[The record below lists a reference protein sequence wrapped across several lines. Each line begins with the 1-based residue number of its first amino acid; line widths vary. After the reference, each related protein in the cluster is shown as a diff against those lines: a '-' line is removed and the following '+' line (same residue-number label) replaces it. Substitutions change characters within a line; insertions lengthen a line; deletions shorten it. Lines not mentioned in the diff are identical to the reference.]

1 MKKDSVREGLVR
13 FAETVTSKSTAAVQG
28 APEDQLRAP
37 LEEFFSH
44 LGAAWGWAVT
54 CTGEVPEGRLGRPD
68 YAVCRNGLLTGHVE
82 IKKPGTGAVAARFSG
97 RDKRQFKRFS
107 NLPNVLYT
115 DGNEWALYRDG
126 ERVGNMVRLAGAV
139 DVDGGTAVGSHD
151 GERLESVLRDFLE
164 WRPILPLAAGGSVDL
179 KRFAEQLAPLCRVL
193 RDDVREALS
202 RAESPVNVAAGDWR
216 HLLFPDASDEQF
228 ADAYAQTVTFAL
240 LLGHS
245 LGADLLGRSP
255 GAVAPLDLARAEALS
270 RAEGALDVGHNLLAR
285 ALRFLTDSQVRS
297 EVASS
302 LDLLQR
308 VIGVA
313 PAGTLGGAEDP
324 WLHFYEDFLEEYDPK
339 LRKQAGVYYTPVEV
353 VRAQVRLVDD
363 LLANRLGRRLGF
375 ANPDVITLDPAVG
388 TGTYL
393 LGVIEHSLARVEEEQ
408 GPGAVR
414 SQASCLARRLY
425 GFEVMVGPYAVSE
438 LRASRALKDRGGDL
452 PQDGTGVYLADTLD
466 SPDAEPQQKGLVL
479 KPIADQRSRANDVKK
494 NKPVLVCI
502 GNPPYHRHKRV
513 TTGSEDHL
521 SPFGGWVRFGDPLP
535 QGQPFASMSTK
546 ARLERRQEGSL
557 LADFSKPVSDAGHG
571 GALKNLYN
579 SYVYFWRWALWKVFE
594 QEAAT
599 GPGIVSFITA
609 SSYLFGAAFAGV
621 REQMRRLCDEI
632 WILDLGGEGRGTR
645 QEENVFA
652 IKTPVAIAVL
662 FRRDSCDEESPA
674 RVRYSRVK
682 GTRAEKL
689 LRLDG
694 LKSFADVEWQDCPG
708 NWHGAF
714 LPAGSGRYFG
724 WPLLTDLMPWQK
736 SGLKAGRTWVVA
748 QDETTLVKRWRRLV
762 GERPDAKRELFDE
775 SPSGRKVGQRATGT
789 APDYERRGSIS
800 ELEPDSPVPML
811 TRYPYRSFDRQYV
824 VADSRVLDRPA
835 PQLWQAHGPR
845 QLYLVSLLS
854 HPLGNGPALTV
865 ASAVPDLHYFRGS
878 YGAKHVLPLYRSRDA
893 TSANILPGLLDILGD
908 TYGRPVSPEDFVAY
922 LYGTLAQPRF
932 TREYFEEL
940 AGCEIRVPITKDR
953 ALFEEVGSVGRRLLC
968 LHTYGERFAP
978 PDSGALSGAARCI
991 EPVPGSEAGYPES
1004 YSYNEETRTLRVG
1017 SGTFAP
1023 VSPDVYEFDV
1033 SGLKVVQSWLGY
1045 RMREGAG
1052 KRSSPL
1058 DKIRPERW
1066 TAQLT
1071 TDLLDLL
1078 HILEETV
1085 DAQPEQGRLLDEVL
1099 AGECFGALELPPA
1112 PEEMRLDPKRD
1123 KRAPSTDDRHQ
1134 RTMYATDG

>member
-13 FAETVTSKSTAAVQG
+13 FAETVTSKSTAVVQG

-37 LEEFFSH
+37 LEEFFRH
-44 LGAAWGWAVT
+44 LGAAWGWTVT
-54 CTGEVPEGRLGRPD
+54 CTGEVSEGRLGRPD
-68 YAVCRNGLLTGHVE
+68 YAVSKNGLLTGHVE
-82 IKKPGTGAVAARFSG
+82 LKKPGTGGVAARFTG
-97 RDKRQFKRFS
+97 RDKKQFKRFS

-126 ERVGNMVRLAGAV
+126 KRVGKAVRLAGAV
-139 DVDGGTAVGSHD
+139 DVDGRVAVGLRD
-151 GERLESVLRDFLE
+151 GECLEPVLRDFLE
-164 WRPILPLAAGGSVDL
+164 WRPILPLAAGGLIDL
-179 KRFAEQLAPLCRVL
+179 KRFAKQLAPLCRML
-193 RDDVREALS
+193 RDEVREALS
-202 RAESPVNVAAGDWR
+202 RPESPINAAARDWR

-240 LLGHS
+240 LLGRS
-245 LGADLLGRSP
+245 LGAD
-255 GAVAPLDLARAEALS
+255 PLDLARAEA
-270 RAEGALDVGHNLLAR
+270 ALDAGQNLLAR
-285 ALRFLTDSQVRS
+285 TLRFLTDSQVRS
-297 EVASS
+297 EVGAS
-302 LDLLQR
+302 LDLLLR
-308 VIGVA
+308 VIGVV
-313 PAGTLGGAEDP
+313 PAETLGGAEDP

-363 LLANRLGRRLGF
+363 LLTNRLGRRLGF

-393 LGVIEHSLARVEEEQ
+393 LGVIKHSLDWVGEEQ
-408 GPGAVR
+408 GRGAVR
-414 SQASCLARRLY
+414 SQASSLARRLY

-438 LRASRALKDRGGDL
+438 LRASHALKDRGGDL
-452 PQDGTGVYLADTLD
+452 PAEGTGVYLADTLD
-466 SPDAEPQQKGLVL
+466 SPDTEPQQMGLVL
-479 KPIADQRSRANDVKK
+479 QPIADQRRRANEVKK

-502 GNPPYHRHKRV
+502 GNPPYHRH
-513 TTGSEDHL
+513 GSVDKGNEDHL
-521 SPFGGWVRFGDPLP
+521 SPFGGWVRFGDQLP
-535 QGQPFASMSTK
+535 RGKRFGSMSVK
-546 ARLERRQEGSL
+546 SRLERRQEGAL

-579 SYVYFWRWALWKVFE
+579 KYVYFWRWALWKVFE
-594 QEAAT
+594 QEAAE

-621 REQMRRLCDEI
+621 RERMRRLCDEI
-632 WILDLGGEGRGTR
+632 WILDLGGEGRGAR

-652 IKTPVAIAVL
+652 IQTPVAVAVL
-662 FRRDSCDEESPA
+662 FRRDSCDEEAPA

-694 LKSFADVEWQDCPG
+694 LKRFADVEWQDCPAD
-708 NWHGAF
+708 WQGAF

-736 SGLKAGRTWVVA
+736 SGAQIKRTWPIGGSPELLERRWKSLLARDKRDQLESAFKVTRDRNPEGCYKA
-748 QDETTLVKRWRRLV
+748 LFAGDDTTPVSGLVPE
-762 GERPDAKRELFDE
+762 ERPLRI
-775 SPSGRKVGQRATGT
+775 V
-789 APDYERRGSIS
+789 
-800 ELEPDSPVPML
+800 
-811 TRYPYRSFDRQYV
+811 RYAYRSFDRQFLI
-824 VADSRVLDRPA
+824 ADARVGDYLRPVI
-835 PQLWQAHGPR
+835 WRVHSDR

-893 TSANILPGLLDILGD
+893 TSPNVLPGLLDILAD
-908 TYGRPVSPEDFVAY
+908 TYGRPVSPEDFGAY

-940 AGCEIRVPITKDR
+940 AGCEVRVPITMDG
-953 ALFEEVGSVGRRLLC
+953 ALFDEMGSIGRRLLC

-978 PDSGALSGAARCI
+978 PDGGTISGAARCI
-991 EPVPGSEAGYPES
+991 EPVPGSESGYPES

-1017 SGTFAP
+1017 SGAFAP
-1023 VSPDVYEFDV
+1023 VSPDVYDFEV
-1033 SGLKVVQSWLGY
+1033 SGLKVVQSWLDY
-1045 RMREGAG
+1045 RMKEGAG

-1058 DKIRPERW
+1058 DKIRPKGW
-1066 TAQLT
+1066 TAEFT
-1071 TDLLDLL
+1071 TELLELL
-1078 HILEETV
+1078 HVLEETV
-1085 DAQPEQGRLLDEVL
+1085 AVQPEQSRLLDEVL
-1099 AGECFGALELPPA
+1099 AGQCFGAQELPPV
-1112 PEEMRLDPKRD
+1112 PEEMRQDPKPD
-1123 KRAPSTDDRHQ
+1123 DSPQRALYETN
-1134 RTMYATDG
+1134 A

>member
-1 MKKDSVREGLVR
+1 MKKDSVRAGLVR
-13 FAETVTSKSTAAVQG
+13 FAETVTSKSTAPVQG

-37 LEEFFSH
+37 LEEFFRH
-44 LGAAWGWAVT
+44 LGAAWGWTVT
-54 CTGEVPEGRLGRPD
+54 CIGEVSEGRLGRPD
-68 YAVCRNGLLTGHVE
+68 YALSRNGLLTGHVE
-82 IKKPGTGAVAARFSG
+82 LKKPGTGAVAARFTG
-97 RDKRQFKRFS
+97 RDKEQFKRFS
-107 NLPNVLYT
+107 NLPNVVYT
-115 DGNEWALYRDG
+115 DGNEWTLYRDG
-126 ERVGNMVRLAGAV
+126 KPVGKAVRLAGAV
-139 DVDGGTAVGSHD
+139 DVDGRVAVGPRD
-151 GERLESVLRDFLE
+151 GERLEPVLRDFLE
-164 WRPILPLAAGGSVDL
+164 WRPILPLAAGGLVDL
-179 KRFAEQLAPLCRVL
+179 KRFAKQLAPLCRML

-202 RAESPVNVAAGDWR
+202 RSESPINAAARDWR

-240 LLGHS
+240 LLGRS
-245 LGADLLGRSP
+245 LGAN
-255 GAVAPLDLARAEALS
+255 PLDLARAEA
-270 RAEGALDVGHNLLAR
+270 ALDLGQNLLAR

-297 EVASS
+297 EVGAS
-302 LDLLQR
+302 LDLLLR

-313 PAGTLGGAEDP
+313 PAGTLGGDEDP

-363 LLANRLGRRLGF
+363 LLTNQLGRRLGF
-375 ANPDVITLDPAVG
+375 ANRDVITLDPAVG

-393 LGVIEHSLARVEEEQ
+393 LGVIKHSLDRVGKEQ

-414 SQASCLARRLY
+414 SQASSLARRLY

-438 LRASRALKDRGGDL
+438 LRASRALKGRGGDL
-452 PQDGTGVYLADTLD
+452 PAEGTGVYLADTLD
-466 SPDAEPQQKGLVL
+466 SPDAEPQQMGLVL
-479 KPIADQRSRANDVKK
+479 QPIADQRSRANEVKK

-502 GNPPYHRHKRV
+502 GNPPYHRHRSV
-513 TTGSEDHL
+513 GTGSEDHL

-535 QGQPFASMSTK
+535 QAQPFRSMSVK

-579 SYVYFWRWALWKVFE
+579 KYVYFWRWALWKVFE
-594 QEAAT
+594 QEAAE

-621 REQMRRLCDEI
+621 RERMRRLCDEI
-632 WILDLGGEGRGTR
+632 WILDLGGEGRGAR

-652 IKTPVAIAVL
+652 IQTPVAIAVL
-662 FRRDSCDEESPA
+662 FRSGSCDEESPA

-694 LKSFADVEWQDCPG
+694 LKSFADVEWQDCPDD
-708 NWHGAF
+708 WHGAF

-736 SGLKAGRTWVVA
+736 SGLKAGRTWVIA
-748 QDETTLVKRWRRLV
+748 PDEATLAKRWQRLV
-762 GERPDAKRELFDE
+762 GERRDAKREMFDE

-789 APDYERRGSIS
+789 APDYERRGSIA
-800 ELEPDSPVPML
+800 ELEPDSPVPKL
-811 TRYPYRSFDRQYV
+811 TRYPYRSFDRQYL
-824 VADSRVLDRPA
+824 VADSRVLDRPG
-835 PQLWQAHGPR
+835 PRLWQTHGPR
-845 QLYLVSLLS
+845 QLYFVSLLGE
-854 HPLGNGPALTV
+854 PLGNGPALTV
-865 ASAVPDLHYFRGS
+865 AAGVPDLHYFSGR
-878 YGAKHVLPLYRSRDA
+878 GAKHVLPLYRSRDA
-893 TSANILPGLLDILGD
+893 TSPNVLPGLLEILAD
-908 TYGRPVSPEDFVAY
+908 TYGRPVSPEEFAAY

-940 AGCEIRVPITKDR
+940 AACEIRVPITKDG
-953 ALFEEVGSVGRRLLC
+953 ALFDEVGAIGRRLLC
-968 LHTYGERFAP
+968 RHTYGERFAP
-978 PDSGALSGAARCI
+978 PDSDALSGAARCI
-991 EPVPGSEAGYPES
+991 EPVPGSEAGYPEA
-1004 YSYNEETRTLRVG
+1004 YSYNEDTRTLRVG

-1099 AGECFGALELPPA
+1099 AGECFGARELPPA
-1112 PEEMRLDPKRD
+1112 PDEMRLDPKRD
-1123 KRAPSTDDRHQ
+1123 ERPRGRDDRQQ

>member
-1 MKKDSVREGLVR
+1 MKREDLVREGLVR
-13 FAETVTSKSTAAVQG
+13 FSEAVTAKSTAAVHG

-37 LEEFFSH
+37 LEEFLQE
-44 LGAAWGWAVT
+44 LGAAWGGTVT
-54 CTGEVPEGRLGRPD
+54 CTGEVEAPGWLGRPD
-68 YAVCRNGLLTGHVE
+68 YAVSKNRLLAGHVE
-82 IKKPGTGAVAARFSG
+82 LKRPGTGADRRRFKG
-97 RDKRQFKRFS
+97 HDKEQFKRFS

-115 DGNEWALYRDG
+115 DGNEWALYRSG
-126 ERVGNMVRLAGAV
+126 ERVRKVVRLRGSV
-139 DVDGGTAVGSHD
+139 DSDGRKAVGPDD
-151 GERLESVLRDFLE
+151 GRRLEPLLREFMA
-164 WRPILPLAAGGSVDL
+164 WRPILPRAADGTVDL
-179 KRFAEQLAPLCRVL
+179 KGFAKELAPLCRLL

-202 RAESPVNVAAGDWR
+202 RAESPINAAARDWR

-240 LLGHS
+240 LLGRS
-245 LGADLLGRSP
+245 LGAD
-255 GAVAPLDLARAEALS
+255 PLDLARAEA
-270 RAEGALDVGHNLLAR
+270 GLDVAHNLLAR

-297 EVASS
+297 EVGAS
-302 LDLLQR
+302 LDLLLR

-363 LLANRLGRRLGF
+363 LLTKRLGRRLGF
-375 ANPDVITLDPAVG
+375 ANPDVVTLDPAVG

-414 SQASCLARRLY
+414 SQASSLARRLY

-452 PQDGTGVYLADTLD
+452 PAEGTGVYLADTLD
-466 SPDAEPQQKGLVL
+466 SPDAEPQQMGLVL
-479 KPIADQRSRANDVKK
+479 KPIADQRSRAIEVKK

-502 GNPPYHRHKRV
+502 GNPPYHRHGSV
-513 TTGSEDHL
+513 GTGSEDHL

-535 QGQPFASMSTK
+535 QAEPFRSMSVK

-579 SYVYFWRWALWKVFE
+579 KYVYFWRWALWKVFE
-594 QEAAT
+594 QEAAE

-632 WILDLGGEGRGTR
+632 WILDLGGEGRGAR

-652 IKTPVAIAVL
+652 IQTPVAVAVL

-674 RVRYSRVK
+674 RVRYSRVS

-694 LKSFADVEWQDCPG
+694 LKKFADVEWQDCPDD
-708 NWHGAF
+708 WHGAF

-724 WPLLTDLMPWQK
+724 WPLLTDVVPWQH
-736 SGLKAGRTWVVA
+736 SGVQLKRTWPIA
-748 QDETTLVKRWRRLV
+748 PTRGTLERRWRELLASSDRAGAFRETGDREVSKSYRNDWSTRDEDTTPIAHL
-762 GERPDAKRELFDE
+762 PTDAPLPRI
-775 SPSGRKVGQRATGT
+775 GRYA
-789 APDYERRGSIS
+789 
-800 ELEPDSPVPML
+800 
-811 TRYPYRSFDRQYV
+811 YRSFDRQHV
-824 VADSRVLDRPA
+824 IVDNRLMSRPRPS
-835 PQLWQAHGPR
+835 LWRSHGPH
-845 QLYLVSLLS
+845 QLYLSSLLS

-865 ASAVPDLHYFRGS
+865 ASAVPDLHCFRGS
-878 YGAKHVLPLYRSRDA
+878 FGGKHILPLYRSRDA
-893 TSANILPGLLDILGD
+893 TWPNILPGLLEILAD
-908 TYGRPVSPEDFVAY
+908 TYGRPVSPEDFAAY

-940 AGCEIRVPITKDR
+940 AGCEVRVPITKDG
-953 ALFEEVGSVGRRLLC
+953 ALFDEVGTVGRRLLC
-968 LHTYGERFAP
+968 LHTYGERFAS
-978 PDSGALSGAARCI
+978 PDGGAPSGAAKSI
-991 EPVPGSEAGYPES
+991 DPVPESEADYPES
-1004 YSYNEETRTLRVG
+1004 YSYNEETKTLRVG

-1023 VSPDVYEFDV
+1023 VSPEVYGFDV
-1033 SGLKVVQSWLGY
+1033 SGLKVLQSWLGY
-1045 RMREGAG
+1045 RMKEGAG

-1066 TAQLT
+1066 EAPFT
-1071 TDLLDLL
+1071 TELLDLL
-1078 HILEETV
+1078 HTLEETV
-1085 DAQPEQGRLLDEVL
+1085 GLHPKQSRLLDEVL
-1099 AGECFGALELPPA
+1099 ASECFGARELPPV
-1112 PEEMRLDPKRD
+1112 PEEMRRDPKLD
-1123 KRAPSTDDRHQ
+1123 KTPQ
-1134 RTMYATDG
+1134 RGLYEPDG